1 HLNAH
6 SDFYYEHVYG
16 DKETYHMAWLML
28 DQAFSMPASRS
39 RRLPLTLCQHD
50 FDGRLLFQHRNRA
63 KWVLL
68 GHNRPIPDFLYEAEC
83 LAFIATLKTLW
94 NGQIFHPPARPP
106 EALALERELI
116 RIGRFDY
123 ALLSSERRPLE
134 LLRGHRIGQGRS
146 PTEQV
151 WSVAPD
157 EAGRFELVL
166 QADHRVTCR
175 LRRDSDGA
183 WRGR

>member
-1 HLNAH
+1 DNVPVLEPSFLFDTPQYRETGAIFWPDLIRLRADNPIWAICRVPYRNVPSFESGQIVVDKQRCWRARQLTFHLNAH

-68 GHNRPIPDFLYEAEC
+68 GHNRPIPDFLYVAEC
-83 LAFIATLKTLW
+83 LAFIAALKTLW
-94 NGQIFHPPARPP
+94 NGQIFH
-106 EALALERELI
+106 
-116 RIGRFDY
+116 
-123 ALLSSERRPLE
+123 
-134 LLRGHRIGQGRS
+134 
-146 PTEQV
+146 
-151 WSVAPD
+151 
-157 EAGRFELVL
+157 
-166 QADHRVTCR
+166 
-175 LRRDSDGA
+175 
-183 WRGR
+183 